1 MEFIVRVEARLAGR
15 VVKACDVVTIARP
28 GVVRGEE
35 ELGLSLEDGK
45 EIVRELQSRTIA
57 VQVEML
63 EAANSLCIHC
73 GRRKDTKDRRPRQFR
88 TVFGVV
94 RVRCRRFIFCTCRG
108 GKARNEWPLRH
119 LWRSNTTPEFRYL
132 LAKFGSDMPYRR
144 AAQLLTELLP
154 LPNGSVSHTTV
165 RRHTLLVGERF
176 DQRALEP
183 DEYDWDV
190 ERGWG

>member
-1 MEFIVRVEARLAGR
+1 MG
-15 VVKACDVVTIARP
+15 
-28 GVVRGEE
+28 GE

-45 EIVRELQSRTIA
+45 EIVRELQSRMIA

-63 EAANSLCIHC
+63 EAASSLCIHC
-73 GRRKDTKDRRPRQFR
+73 GRRKDIKDRRSRQFR

-108 GKARNEWPLRH
+108 GNARNEWPLRH
-119 LWRSNTTPEFRYL
+119 LGQSSTAPELRYL
-132 LAKFGSDMPYRR
+132 FAKFGSDVSYRR

-154 LPNGSVSHTTV
+154 LPNGGVSHTTV

-176 DQRALEP
+176 DQRVLEP
-183 DEYDWDV
+183 DEYDWQDCQREPV
-190 ERGWG
+190 IPGHRVTVAVDITR